1 MKREEEKPEKRTE
14 AEAEAGAAAQAASVA
29 AEAASAPAPST
40 PLSPQEQ
47 LQSRIRAIEAELPE
61 PRSATGE
68 ARLERVA
75 MRDGVRLATH
85 LYLPAGD
92 GPWPVLLMRNP
103 YIAPGVD
110 VGEMYRV
117 FTRYGY
123 AVVYQECRGRG
134 SSEGQWVP
142 FANERGDGLDTLAW
156 IVRQPWGDG
165 SVGLMGG
172 SYLSFAQL
180 AMADALPPQVKTMFL
195 MVYGHD
201 QYRLSYMNGMFKHEI
216 FTGWMIGTS
225 DMPPGE
231 TPDTLKRK
239 ALAHK
244 PHAEADKLLFGKEY
258 PWYREWVVRSAPGD
272 PLWREGLWGR
282 LAEVPGRIGVP
293 IHMIGGWHDIA
304 LESAFALHA
313 GLREEVRRQS
323 RFVIGPWDHTMA
335 AAASGEREYPGGD
348 ALGAGAFREALAWFD
363 RMLKGEPYGLPVGVI
378 ETYTIGAGEWTSRTR
393 WQPGEERLRLHL
405 AAHGAA
411 TAAYAGGKL
420 GERPS
425 AAADSATYAHD
436 PADPVPTYGGGALLP
451 AVPATP
457 GKPVPGCVR
466 QPEPGFHPGVLT
478 FLSEPL
484 ADDCTIAGEPLV
496 RLAVRSDAGDTAF
509 AVKLSEVLASGEAYN
524 IADGIT
530 TLAYRNGAE
539 QPLHYEPG
547 ATADIAVALWPIAW
561 RLARGSR
568 LRLDI
573 ASSNFPAYHIHPN
586 MAGNWAEL
594 TEARVARQTVLFGGE
609 FASYVELPI
618 EAAGGSSGRH
628 ALAAGHEPSE
638 PHEPDE
644 PNELIEGGA
653 QA

>member
-1 MKREEEKPEKRTE
+1 
-14 AEAEAGAAAQAASVA
+14 
-29 AEAASAPAPST
+29 
-40 PLSPQEQ
+40 
-47 LQSRIRAIEAELPE
+47 
-61 PRSATGE
+61 
-68 ARLERVA
+68 

-85 LYLPAGD
+85 VYFPEGV

-110 VGEMYRV
+110 VGEMYRI

-134 SSEGQWVP
+134 SSEGQWLP
-142 FANERGDGLDTLAW
+142 FANERGDGLDTLGW
-156 IVRQPWGDG
+156 IVAQPWGDG
-165 SVGLMGG
+165 NIGLMGG

-180 AMADALPPQVKTMFL
+180 TMADALPPQVKTMFL

-225 DMPPGE
+225 DIPPGE
-231 TPDTLKRK
+231 TPDSLKLR

-244 PHAEADKLLFGKEY
+244 PHAEADALLFGKEY
-258 PWYREWVVRSAPGD
+258 RWYRDWVSCSAPGD
-272 PLWREGLWGR
+272 PLWREGLWGQLR
-282 LAEVPGRIGVP
+282 EVPGRIGVP
-293 IHMIGGWHDIA
+293 IHMVGGWHDIA

-323 RFVIGPWDHTMA
+323 RIVIGPWDHTMA

-348 ALGAGAFREALAWFD
+348 VLGAGAFREALAWFD
-363 RMLKGEPYGLPVGVI
+363 RLLKGAPYGLPVGVI
-378 ETYTIGAGEWTSRTR
+378 ETYTIGAGAWKSHAR

-405 AAHGAA
+405 LAGDEAAV
-411 TAAYAGGKL
+411 YAGVGGKL

-425 AAADSATYAHD
+425 SAAGSAAYTYD

-484 ADDCTIAGEPLV
+484 ADDCTIMGEPSV
-496 RLAVRSDAGDTAF
+496 RLVVRSDAADTAF
-509 AVKLSEVLASGEAYN
+509 AVKLSEVMADGGTFN

-539 QPLHYEPG
+539 QPLAYEPG
-547 ATADIAVALWPIAW
+547 AAADIAIGLWPIAW

-568 LRLDI
+568 LRLDVS
-573 ASSNFPAYHIHPN
+573 SSNFPAYHIHPN
-586 MAGNWAEL
+586 VAGNWAEL
-594 TEARVARQTVLFGGE
+594 TETRIARQTVLFGGE

-618 EAAGGSSGRH
+618 ETSGPR
-628 ALAAGHEPSE
+628 EPNESNESNESDE
-638 PHEPDE
+638 PHEPHE
-644 PNELIEGGA
+644 PHGPDKSGEGGA
-653 QA
+653 NA